1 MQVSM
6 PSSTITNTYTPGQ
19 GSNSYL
25 GQQNIAKT
33 QQVESGNQSTVHLS
47 VQAQML
53 NAQSNNPSTQPVSPI
68 NDKHK
73 ETAKAIAAYNMV
85 SNLGD
90 DNISMTEAHL
100 IKNNDTARQF
110 YVGKDMLE
118 HQADMADAYIDS
130 MSTEEEEN

>member
-1 MQVSM
+1 MRRATTRVRNRFHRL
-6 PSSTITNTYTPGQ
+6 TT
-19 GSNSYL
+19 
-25 GQQNIAKT
+25 
-33 QQVESGNQSTVHLS
+33 
-47 VQAQML
+47 
-53 NAQSNNPSTQPVSPI
+53 
-68 NDKHK
+68 HK

-90 DNISMTEAHL
+90 DIISMTEAHL

-130 MSTEEEEN
+130 MSTEEEN

>member
-6 PSSTITNTYTPGQ
+6 PSSIITNTYTPGQ

-25 GQQNIAKT
+25 GQQSIANT
-33 QQVESGNQSTVHLS
+33 RQVESGNQSTVHLS

-68 NDKHK
+68 NDKNK

-110 YVGKDMLE
+110 YIGKDMLE

-130 MSTEEEEN
+130 MSTEEEEI

>member
-68 NDKHK
+68 NN
-73 ETAKAIAAYNMV
+73 T
-85 SNLGD
+85 
-90 DNISMTEAHL
+90 
-100 IKNNDTARQF
+100 
-110 YVGKDMLE
+110 
-118 HQADMADAYIDS
+118 
-130 MSTEEEEN
+130 